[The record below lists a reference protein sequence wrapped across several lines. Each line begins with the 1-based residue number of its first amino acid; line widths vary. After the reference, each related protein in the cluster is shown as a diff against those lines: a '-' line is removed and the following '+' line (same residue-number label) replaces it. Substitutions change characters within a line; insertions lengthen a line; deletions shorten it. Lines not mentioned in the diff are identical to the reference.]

1 MSDSLQSHRLQHARL
16 LCPPLS
22 PGVCSNSCSLSRW
35 CYLTILSSAVLFSF
49 CLQCFPASGAF
60 PMNQLCVSGGQST
73 GASASVFPMN
83 IQGWFPRELT
93 GLTSLKSKGLLRV
106 LQHHN
111 SKASILWRSAFMIQ
125 LIHPYIT
132 TGKTIALTGWTFVG
146 KVIGLLF
153 STLSRFVIAFLPRSK
168 CLLISWLHSPSA
180 MILDPKK
187 IKLVTISTFFP
198 SVSHEVIGLDVW
210 T

>member
-22 PGVCSNSCSLSRW
+22 PGVCPNSCSLSKW
-35 CYLTILSSAVLFSF
+35 CYLTILSSAVLVSF

-60 PMNQLCVSGGQST
+60 PMNQLFVSGGQST
-73 GASASVFPMN
+73 GTSASVFPMN
-83 IQGWFPRELT
+83 IQGWFPIGLT

-111 SKASILWRSAFMIQ
+111 SKASILWHSAFMIQ

-132 TGKTIALTGWTFVG
+132 TGKTMALTIWTFVG
-146 KVIGLLF
+146 KVMSLLF
-153 STLSRFVIAFLPRSK
+153 NMLSRFVTAFLSRNK
-168 CLLISWLHSPSA
+168 CLLTLWL
-180 MILDPKK
+180 
-187 IKLVTISTFFP
+187 
-198 SVSHEVIGLDVW
+198 
-210 T
+210 